1 MSSFIITGRG
11 KSGMRILI
19 YIIAIANVVLGFTM
33 IFREND
39 PFKGKTYEDIAK
51 KEGKDS

>member
-1 MSSFIITGRG
+1 
-11 KSGMRILI
+11 MRILI
-19 YIIAIANVVLGFTM
+19 YIIAITNVVLGFTM